1 MTDNN
6 DNNDKNENG
15 NKDQSNEK
23 DIFELINDAASEINS
38 LYKNINDRLDKINKY
53 KSKIPLK
60 GESFDDYKFY
70 LGLIENLIFYY
81 KKSREIRLNKLSRD
95 LKQHCKE
102 IKLNEILPYDI
113 FFSLENIQKMIN
125 AFKEKKKTNSN
136 DLILNKN
143 KYYWMKDIDVNQ
155 YEEWPKRLY
164 YLLIYHKLVINFLN
178 NSLNIEHNFLKAKKT
193 DTINF
198 KDKDFN
204 MKSLEIYN
212 MEYINTILDD
222 PEIKQHNIT
231 DGWFQS
237 KNKETIKELQ
247 KEKDTLKLTLDNRNS
262 EFEKE
267 KNQLIN
273 EFNIKKELE
282 INELKSSI
290 NVILD
295 EYNQNQNQNQDQD
308 SDLDQGQD
316 QEQDQDQEQEQDQ
329 DQNQDT
335 DINLLIQKIREKLN

>member
-6 DNNDKNENG
+6 NNDDKNDNG
-15 NKDQSNEK
+15 NNDQPKEK
-23 DIFELINDAASEINS
+23 DILELINDVASEINS
-38 LYKNINDRLDKINKY
+38 LYTNINDRLDKINKY

-70 LGLIENLIFYY
+70 LGLIENMIFYY

-113 FFSLENIQKMIN
+113 FFSLENIQQMIN
-125 AFKEKKKTNSN
+125 AFKEKRKTNSN

-143 KYYWMKDIDVNQ
+143 KYYWMKDVDVNQ

-178 NSLNIEHNFLKAKKT
+178 NSLNVEHNFLKAKKN

-198 KDKDFN
+198 KGKDFN
-204 MKSLEIYN
+204 MKFLENYN
-212 MEYINTILDD
+212 TEYINTILNN
-222 PEIKQHNIT
+222 PEIKDYDTT
-231 DGWFQS
+231 DGWFQN
-237 KNKETIKELQ
+237 KNKETIEKLKKQTDELI
-247 KEKDTLKLTLDNRNS
+247 LTLDNRNS

-267 KNQLIN
+267 KNELID
-273 EFNIKKELE
+273 EFNTKKELE

-295 EYNQNQNQNQDQD
+295 ECNQDQDQD
-308 SDLDQGQD
+308 SD
-316 QEQDQDQEQEQDQ
+316 
-329 DQNQDT
+329 
-335 DINLLIQKIREKLN
+335 INLLITKIREKLN

>member
-1 MTDNN
+1 MTENNNN
-6 DNNDKNENG
+6 DNDDKNENS
-15 NKDQSNEK
+15 NNDQPKEK
-23 DIFELINDAASEINS
+23 DILELINDVASKINS
-38 LYKNINDRLDKINKY
+38 LYTNINDRLDKINKY

-70 LGLIENLIFYY
+70 LGLIENMIFYY

-125 AFKEKKKTNSN
+125 AFKEKRKTNSN

-143 KYYWMKDIDVNQ
+143 KYYWMKDVDVNQ

-178 NSLNIEHNFLKAKKT
+178 NSLNVEHNFLKAKKN

-198 KDKDFN
+198 KGNNFDIN
-204 MKSLEIYN
+204 ILENYN
-212 MEYINTILDD
+212 IEYINTIINN
-222 PEIKQHNIT
+222 PEIKEYDVT
-231 DGWFQS
+231 EGWFQN
-237 KNKETIKELQ
+237 KNKETIEDLKKQ
-247 KEKDTLKLTLDNRNS
+247 TNRLKLTLDNRNS

-267 KNQLIN
+267 KIEFIEEFTLKKNTEKEEYIE
-273 EFNIKKELE
+273 EFNQKKELE

-295 EYNQNQNQNQDQD
+295 ECH
-308 SDLDQGQD
+308 
-316 QEQDQDQEQEQDQ
+316 
-329 DQNQDT
+329 QDT
-335 DINLLIQKIREKLN
+335 DINILIQKIREKLN